1 MWNKEKGV
9 AMERVLTKASAVCC
23 KHLGTV
29 QTSDTSPL
37 QVNGSAVLVLT
48 SILNQPIAGCQTMP
62 PPSTNVKCFLV
73 TSISGGSAQ
82 KLKVS
87 GQPVML
93 QTLAG
98 MTNGVVNN
106 LPQSLEQAQAKQDL
120 LRAN

>member
-1 MWNKEKGV
+1 MWNKEKGA
-9 AMERVLTKASAVCC
+9 AMDPVLTKASAVCC
-23 KHLGTV
+23 KHQGNV
-29 QTSDTSPL
+29 ETSDTSPL

-48 SILNQPIAGCQTMP
+48 SIQGQPIAGCQTMP
-62 PPSTNVKCFLV
+62 PPQTNVKCFLV

-82 KLKVS
+82 KLKVN